1 MRARWR
7 ALLVAA
13 CVLPAAASFTAH
25 AGALAA
31 LELEAARGDPVAR
44 TELAVLYE
52 HAEGLPK
59 DLERAAAL
67 YCQAARQGY
76 ADAQFKLG
84 WMYAN
89 GRGLP
94 RDDGI
99 AVLLFQKAAALG
111 HPDAAKMLAYV
122 RPRPDAEMPP
132 CLAPDPVLVAVP
144 VLAAVPE
151 VAAPA
156 AVQAEPALPTAA
168 VERPVPVLVVPEA
181 PSALAARLGRMP
193 IALLVNRI
201 APLYAVDPEL
211 ALAMIAVESD
221 FNPAAVSP
229 RNAQGL
235 MQLIPETAR
244 RFGVTRVFDPVDNI
258 KGGLAY
264 IRWLLAFFQGNVH
277 LVIAA
282 YNAGEGAV
290 ERHRGIPPYAETR
303 RYVQKIT
310 GMYPKAM
317 HPYEEHIAAPS
328 ALVTRAGR

>member
-1 MRARWR
+1 MRAPLRSLR
-7 ALLVAA
+7 VAA
-13 CVLPAAASFTAH
+13 WLLLAAASSA
-25 AGALAA
+25 ARADGALAA
-31 LELEAARGDPVAR
+31 LEFEAARGDPAAQ

-52 HAEGLPK
+52 HAEGLAK
-59 DLERAAAL
+59 DPQRAAAL

-111 HPDAAKMLAYV
+111 HPDAAKLLAYV

-144 VLAAVPE
+144 DAPAPE
-151 VAAPA
+151 VPMPVVVPA
-156 AVQAEPALPTAA
+156 DRVLPIAA
-168 VERPVPVLVVPEA
+168 VENPAPVLVVPDA
-181 PSALAARLGRMP
+181 PPTLAAAPRRMP

-221 FNPAAVSP
+221 FDPAAVSP

-244 RFGVTRVFDPVDNI
+244 RFGVKRVFDPVDNI

-264 IRWLLAFFQGNVH
+264 IRWLLAFFQGNVQ

-290 ERHRGIPPYAETR
+290 EKYRGIPPYAETR

-317 HPYEEHIAAPS
+317 HPYEERIAAPS
-328 ALVTRAGR
+328 ALVARAKR

>member
-1 MRARWR
+1 MKARMR
-7 ALLVAA
+7 LLLGAA
-13 CVLPAAASFTAH
+13 WLLLAAAGSAAH
-25 AGALAA
+25 ADVALSA
-31 LELEAARGDPVAR
+31 LEFEAARGDPAAQ

-59 DLERAAAL
+59 DPRRAAAL

-84 WMYAN
+84 WMYAH

-99 AVLLFQKAAALG
+99 AAGLFQKAAALG
-111 HPDAAKMLAYV
+111 HPDAAKLLAHF
-122 RPRPDAEMPP
+122 RPQPDAEMPS

-144 VLAAVPE
+144 EVP
-151 VAAPA
+151 VTP
-156 AVQAEPALPTAA
+156 VIQAEPVLPI
-168 VERPVPVLVVPEA
+168 VVDEGPSPVLVLVEA
-181 PSALAARLGRMP
+181 PPALAVRPDRTP

-201 APLYAVDPEL
+201 APEYAVDPEL

-244 RFGVTRVFDPVDNI
+244 RFGVKRVFDPVDNI

-264 IRWLLAFFQGNVH
+264 IRWLLAFFQGKVH

-290 ERHRGIPPYAETR
+290 EKYRGIPPYAETR

-317 HPYEEHIAAPS
+317 HPYEEHIVAPS
-328 ALVTRAGR
+328 ALVASARR